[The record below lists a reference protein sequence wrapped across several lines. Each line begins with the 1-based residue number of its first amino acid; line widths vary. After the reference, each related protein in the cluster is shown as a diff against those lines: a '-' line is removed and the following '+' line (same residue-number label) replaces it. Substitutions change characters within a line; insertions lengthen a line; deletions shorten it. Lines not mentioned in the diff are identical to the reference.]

1 MRMLTV
7 GPSMSQADR
16 SEQIRRELV
25 ARIPGWYIPWV
36 HLVGPSLVGLPIV
49 ALALSR
55 VRAPRAWELSAVP
68 VLLVLSNFLEWFL
81 HKELL
86 HRRLYGLRFA
96 FERHTPQHHG
106 AFDGSGLAIRDP
118 RELKLVLLPAFG
130 VLALF
135 LGALPP
141 GFALAALVT
150 PNLGALWIA
159 TTVAYVLAYEWFHLS
174 YHLPEQS
181 LVGRLALV
189 RVLRRHHAAHH
200 TPELMQRA
208 NFNVTVPLWDWLL
221 GTRAHDVEH
230 SDAR

>member
-1 MRMLTV
+1 
-7 GPSMSQADR
+7 MSQANR
-16 SEQIRRELV
+16 SEEIRRELL
-25 ARIPGWYIPWV
+25 ARIPRWYVPWV
-36 HLVGPSLVGLPIV
+36 HLVGPSLVGLLIV
-49 ALALSR
+49 ACALSR
-55 VRAPRAWELSAVP
+55 VRAPRAWESAFVP
-68 VLLVLSNFLEWFL
+68 VFLVLSNLVEW
-81 HKELL
+81 LL
-86 HRRLYGLRFA
+86 HRDVLHHRLFPFGFA

-130 VLALF
+130 VIAMF
-135 LGALPP
+135 VGALPP
-141 GFALAALVT
+141 GLALGALVS

-174 YHLPEQS
+174 YHLPEES

-221 GTRAHDVEH
+221 GTTARDAALLARR
-230 SDAR
+230 SDGP